1 MDLESRTAQGEGK
14 SDRSL
19 VERVW
24 NAVQN
29 ISKRH
34 RFKFILLLRIFVAIA
49 YNCYFVAAVYHAR
62 IERLDI
68 DWCDGVGMLIIL
80 TVIVYCG
87 LFYYKIFKPLW
98 GDCAYT
104 RVILPLTIFLKRC
117 WSYRF
122 VRVLLILGGV
132 MGFIVGIIFDTEGD
146 RDRLYSLIG
155 LAVFLLFGWIFSKH
169 PAKIKW
175 TQVIWGTV
183 LQFLFGL
190 IVLRWD
196 TGQKVFAC
204 MGDRVSIFLKYTDAG
219 SGLVYG
225 HLVTDQNESGIPL
238 GTIFAFKA
246 LSVIFLFSFMVNI
259 LYYYGVMQFIV
270 QKVGWIL
277 QVSLGTTATESINCA
292 ANIFLG
298 QTEAPLAIQPL
309 LPLLTKSE
317 LHAVMT
323 SGFAT
328 ISGSV
333 LSAYISFGINA
344 SHLLSAS
351 VMSAPAALAFA
362 KLFYPESEESQTKA
376 EDIKVPK
383 GKEANVLDAA
393 SQGASNAVF
402 MVINICANL
411 IAFLAFIA
419 FLNGMISWMGG
430 LLGAPYITFEYL
442 VGKCFIPLAW
452 VMGIPAKECDQIGH
466 VVALKTIVNE
476 FVAYRKLSEYMAQGL
491 VSKRSETIATYALC
505 GFSNPGSIGIQIATL
520 GSMAPSRQ
528 TDLAQVAFRAFISGS
543 IACFMTACV
552 AGALIPSSSL

>member
-1 MDLESRTAQGEGK
+1 MDLESRTPQGEGK
-14 SDRSL
+14 SHGCL

-34 RFKFILLLRIFVAIA
+34 QFKFILLLRIFLAIS

-62 IERLDI
+62 TERLDI

-104 RVILPLTIFLKRC
+104 RVILPLTIFLERC
-117 WSYRF
+117 WSYRY
-122 VRVLLILGGV
+122 VRVLLILGGAIS
-132 MGFIVGIIFDTEGD
+132 FIVGIIFDTEGD

-169 PAKIKW
+169 QAKIKW
-175 TQVIWGTV
+175 TQ
-183 LQFLFGL
+183 
-190 IVLRWD
+190 
-196 TGQKVFAC
+196 VFAC

-246 LSVIFLFSFMVNI
+246 LSVIFLFSFMVSI

-270 QKVGWIL
+270 QKVGWLL

-298 QTEAPLAIQPL
+298 QTEAPLAIKPL

-419 FLNGMISWMGG
+419 FLNGIISWMGG

-452 VMGIPAKECDQIGH
+452 VMGVPAKECDQIGH

-505 GFSNPGSIGIQIATL
+505 GFSNPGSIGIQIAAL

>member
-1 MDLESRTAQGEGK
+1 MDLESPQNESKSAGDFVEGFWSYVGNFAEK
-14 SDRSL
+14 
-19 VERVW
+19 
-24 NAVQN
+24 N
-29 ISKRH
+29 
-34 RFKFILLLRIFVAIA
+34 RFKITVFLRIFAAIS
-49 YNCYFVAAVYHAR
+49 YNCYLVAAVYNGHLKQ
-62 IERLDI
+62 LDI
-68 DWCDGVGMLIIL
+68 DWCGGVGMLIIL

-87 LFYYKIFKPLW
+87 LFYYKVFKPHW
-98 GDCAYT
+98 GDSAYS
-104 RVILPLTIFLKRC
+104 RVILPLTLILERC

-122 VRVLLILGGV
+122 LRLLVIAGGV
-132 MGFIVGIIFDTEGD
+132 AGFTVGLVLDTAGD

-169 PAKIKW
+169 PSQIKW
-175 TQVIWGTV
+175 TQVIWGMI

-190 IVLRWD
+190 MVLRWK
-196 TGQKVFAC
+196 TGQQVFAC
-204 MGDRVSIFLKYTDAG
+204 LGDRVSIFLKYTDAG

-225 HLVTDQNESGIPL
+225 HLVTDQNDSGIPL

-259 LYYYGVMQFIV
+259 LYYYGVMQLIV
-270 QKVGWIL
+270 QKVGWFL
-277 QVSLGTTATESINCA
+277 QVSVGTTATESINCA

-298 QTEAPLAIQPL
+298 QTEAPLAIKPL

-317 LHAVMT
+317 LHTVMT

-333 LSAYISFGINA
+333 LSAYISFGISA

-351 VMSAPAALAFA
+351 VMSAPAALSFA
-362 KLFYPESEESQTKA
+362 KLFYPETEESQTKA

-383 GKEANVLDAA
+383 GKEANALDAA
-393 SQGASNAVF
+393 AQGASNAVF

-419 FLNGMISWMGG
+419 FLNGIISWMGG
-430 LLGAPYITFEYL
+430 LLGAPYVTFEYL

-452 VMGIPAKECDQIGH
+452 IMGIPAEECDQIGH

-476 FVAYRKLSEYMAQGL
+476 FVAYRQLSEYMAKGL
-491 VSKRSETIATYALC
+491 VSKRSETIATFALC
-505 GFSNPGSIGIQIATL
+505 GFSNPGSIGIQIAAL

-528 TDLAQVAFRAFISGS
+528 TDLAQVAFRAFVSGS

-552 AGALIPSSSL
+552 AGTLIPSSSL

>member
-1 MDLESRTAQGEGK
+1 M
-14 SDRSL
+14 
-19 VERVW
+19 
-24 NAVQN
+24 
-29 ISKRH
+29 
-34 RFKFILLLRIFVAIA
+34 
-49 YNCYFVAAVYHAR
+49 
-62 IERLDI
+62 
-68 DWCDGVGMLIIL
+68 
-80 TVIVYCG
+80 
-87 LFYYKIFKPLW
+87 
-98 GDCAYT
+98 
-104 RVILPLTIFLKRC
+104 
-117 WSYRF
+117 
-122 VRVLLILGGV
+122 
-132 MGFIVGIIFDTEGD
+132 
-146 RDRLYSLIG
+146 
-155 LAVFLLFGWIFSKH
+155 
-169 PAKIKW
+169 
-175 TQVIWGTV
+175 
-183 LQFLFGL
+183 
-190 IVLRWD
+190 
-196 TGQKVFAC
+196 
-204 MGDRVSIFLKYTDAG
+204 VS
-219 SGLVYG
+219 
-225 HLVTDQNESGIPL
+225 
-238 GTIFAFKA
+238 
-246 LSVIFLFSFMVNI
+246 I

-270 QKVGWIL
+270 QKVGWLL

-298 QTEAPLAIQPL
+298 QTEAPLAIKPL

-419 FLNGMISWMGG
+419 FLNGIISWMGG

-452 VMGIPAKECDQIGH
+452 VMGVPAKECDQIGH

-505 GFSNPGSIGIQIATL
+505 GFSNPGSIGIQIAAL

-552 AGALIPSSSL
+552 AGKYSKSLQKDHYYANCHTFAILKI